1 MGKKWP
7 NESVSASG
15 SILPDK
21 MYTVKVIEGE
31 ETESRGGK
39 YAIAIRSRVIS
50 PAKFKNRPLNF
61 TFYIGTDDDLE
72 ADNEETWT
80 TSFAAS
86 RYKSFLM
93 AAEVVETGDIEEE
106 LEEAGGKRLV
116 VDAGHHEDAE
126 SGRKYQD
133 VNAFYKE
140 GEQEESETDAESDAD
155 DDAYTK
161 SKTVSVGGKKQ
172 QKPVLRAPAEEEEV
186 EEEEAPP
193 PKKAAKGKVTPK
205 GKKAS
210 KDDDWD

>member
-1 MGKKWP
+1 MGKKWNP
-7 NESVSASG
+7 EAVSAAG
-15 SILPDK
+15 ALLPDK

-31 ETESRGGK
+31 ETESRAGK

-61 TFYIGTDDDLE
+61 TFYIGTDADLE

-93 AAEVVETGDIEEE
+93 AAEVAETGDIEEE

-140 GEQEESETDAESDAD
+140 GEQEESDDDVEEAAPVKATKKAPKVEAEDEDVAD
-155 DDAYTK
+155 DSEDEDET
-161 SKTVSVGGKKQ
+161 
-172 QKPVLRAPAEEEEV
+172 
-186 EEEEAPP
+186 PP
-193 PKKAAKGKVTPK
+193 PKKSAKPTKVATK
-205 GKKAS
+205 GKKPA